1 MNLRNRCVAKLAS
14 ASVMAVSMCAAGCG
28 GDDSKP
34 SSQTASARPGDRL
47 AWSQTT
53 NPGESIRAYRFN
65 LYVDGA
71 LSSIPGASCTEAPV
85 DGTHNCSG
93 GLPAMTAGTHTL
105 ALSSVVNGVE
115 SERSSGLVV
124 EMRSSS
130 VTALAGPSSAST
142 RTMNASTPAATLC
155 TPSGGACYVASAIT
169 DDVGAPSDLTRA
181 AESLLLFVEDHARV
195 RVVESGILL
204 PEAAFSSEPSSRI
217 VGMTA
222 DADFNRTRHVF
233 IATSESTGN
242 GTAAITITR
251 FREVGAIL
259 GEGAPIVSG
268 LVTPENSVVPLAVD
282 GDGLL
287 YVALPAD
294 PAAARRQTESP
305 FAGAILRFDRDGLTP
320 RNNPRPVPA
329 IAYGYTQPSTLAVDV
344 ANKQLLLGGRSSNG
358 PSLAGLA
365 LDRMGSAWPI
375 QPVLIDATG
384 LSAATSRQ
392 VVTGPAMALAT
403 TDTQS
408 SALVA
413 ADASLVVG
421 ALALDGRPAAF
432 DTLPVVDVP
441 VAVAGESAE
450 AWYVGVLSDQGRGR
464 ILMLQRRPSAIVR

>member
-1 MNLRNRCVAKLAS
+1 MV
-14 ASVMAVSMCAAGCG
+14 VSICAGGCG

-34 SSQTASARPGDRL
+34 TSATLSARPGDRL
-47 AWSQTT
+47 AWIQTT
-53 NPGESIRAYRFN
+53 NPGESIQAYRFN

-71 LSSIPGASCTEAPV
+71 LSNIPGTSCTAAP
-85 DGTHNCSG
+85 DGSTHNCSG

-105 ALSSVVNGVE
+105 ALSSVVNGIE
-115 SERSSGLVV
+115 SERSTVVVV
-124 EMRSSS
+124 EMRSST
-130 VTALAGPSSAST
+130 VTALAGASSAST
-142 RTMNASTPAATLC
+142 PMTASTQAATIC
-155 TPSGGACYVASAIT
+155 TPSGGTCYVASAIT
-169 DDVGAPSDLTRA
+169 DDVGVPSDLTRA
-181 AESLLLFVEDHARV
+181 AENLLLFVEDHARV

-204 PEAAFSSEPSSRI
+204 PDAAFSSEPSSRI

-233 IATSESTGN
+233 IATSEPTGT
-242 GTAAITITR
+242 GTASLTITR
-251 FREVGAIL
+251 FREVGAVL

-268 LVTPENSVVPLAVD
+268 LVTPENSIVPLAVD

-320 RNNPRPVPA
+320 RNNPRPLPA

-344 ANKQLLLGGRSSNG
+344 ANKRLMLGGRSSTG
-358 PSLAGLA
+358 PSLARLA
-365 LDRMGSAWPI
+365 LDRMGTAWPVL
-375 QPVLIDATG
+375 PVLIDAAG
-384 LSAATSRQ
+384 LSAAPARQ
-392 VVTGPAMALAT
+392 VVAGPAMALAT
-403 TDTQS
+403 TDAQS

-421 ALALDGRPAAF
+421 ALAVDGRPAAF
-432 DTLPVVDVP
+432 DNLPVFDVP

-464 ILMLQRRPSAIVR
+464 ILMLQRRPSSIVK